1 MAESRQFGSPK
12 VSPSGNQAGDMAHCR
27 ECEAMLADALD
38 GTLSASDQAIFD
50 LHIAPCGPCAQMLA
64 DARRG
69 AAWLEMLRD
78 PRPEPTPALLEK
90 ILAQT
95 SGGDAVLS
103 HTGID
108 EVHMKENYFLRPLW
122 DFLSRHPH
130 IDLLTG
136 LDGFRFFNE
145 KHSPTAFKIPNSEK
159 YAEYYNS
166 ACPLMLAVSCF
177 LVQSQLAPPS

>member
-27 ECEAMLADALD
+27 ECEAMLADALA

-108 EVHMKENYFLRPLW
+108 EVH
-122 DFLSRHPH
+122 
-130 IDLLTG
+130 
-136 LDGFRFFNE
+136 
-145 KHSPTAFKIPNSEK
+145 IPGTI
-159 YAEYYNS
+159 
-166 ACPLMLAVSCF
+166 
-177 LVQSQLAPPS
+177 LAPAPI